1 MNILK
6 KTIKIMTE
14 KEVKSFYFLLV
25 LMVFGAFAE
34 MVGVGLVV
42 PALTLMSNMDS
53 LGDNIYLS
61 RVLNYLGNPEES
73 KLVALGIGLLV
84 FAYLF
89 KMVFLI
95 ILNWYQSGFVN
106 GVRASLSLR
115 LFSNYLQKDWMFHTQ
130 RNSAK
135 LITILTNET
144 NLFAASHL
152 YSLLNLLSELMVL
165 VFICCLL
172 FFLEPFVTT
181 MMLSILVFFSS
192 VFYISI
198 RTRTKRWGAQRY
210 ISEGM
215 RIQWLQQ
222 GFGGVK
228 EIILLGREK
237 EFIDAYSIH
246 NAKVSEV
253 IRLQWFFSSLPR
265 LFIEFLIILIF
276 CLMVALLLFQE
287 RSNLEI
293 LTVLGLFGAAS
304 FRLMPSITR
313 LVASIQAI
321 RYSAA
326 VVDTLVKEVSGLE
339 LRVDK
344 ESNPR
349 PFIKSNPRPFTK
361 SISVK
366 SLDYSYPGSDQLV
379 IKDVNLEIPKG
390 SSLGII
396 GPSGSGKSTLMDV
409 LMGLLNPQKGQVLV
423 DNVDISIDPL
433 GWREHIGYVPQTIF
447 LTDDSLRRNIA
458 FGLDDSVIDEQRVY
472 DALEKAQLAAFVA
485 DLDQGLDTVFGERG
499 VRLSGGQRQ
508 RIGIAR
514 ALYHNPSVL
523 FLDEASSAL
532 DDITEREVM
541 RAVNSMMGDKTII
554 IIAHRL
560 STVEN
565 CDFIYDMATG
575 SVVAN
580 ACD

>member
-25 LMVFGAFAE
+25 LMVFGAFTE
-34 MVGVGLVV
+34 MVGVSLVV

-53 LGDNIYLS
+53 LGDNVYLS

-172 FFLEPFVTT
+172 LFLEPFATT
-181 MMLSILVFFSS
+181 MMLFILVFFSS

-198 RTRTKRWGAQRY
+198 RARTKRWGAQRWMA
-210 ISEGM
+210 EGM
-215 RIQWLQQ
+215 RVQCLQQ

-237 EFIDAYSIH
+237 EFIDKYSIH
-246 NAKVSEV
+246 NTKVSEV

-276 CLMVALLLFQE
+276 CLMIALLLFQE

-304 FRLMPSITR
+304 FRLLPSITR

-326 VVDTLVKEVSGLE
+326 VVDTLVEEVSGLE

-344 ESNPR
+344 ESNPC
-349 PFIKSNPRPFTK
+349 PFIK

-366 SLDYSYPGSDQLV
+366 SVDYSYAGSDQLV

-409 LMGLLNPQKGQVLV
+409 LMGLLKPQKGQVLV

-433 GWREHIGYVPQTIF
+433 GWRKHIGYVPQTIF

-458 FGLDDSVIDEQRVY
+458 FGLDDSVIDERRVY

-514 ALYHNPSVL
+514 ALYHNPSVV

-541 RAVNSMMGDKTII
+541 RAVNSMMGDKTVI

-560 STVEN
+560 STVEK
-565 CDFIYDMATG
+565 CDFIYDLATG